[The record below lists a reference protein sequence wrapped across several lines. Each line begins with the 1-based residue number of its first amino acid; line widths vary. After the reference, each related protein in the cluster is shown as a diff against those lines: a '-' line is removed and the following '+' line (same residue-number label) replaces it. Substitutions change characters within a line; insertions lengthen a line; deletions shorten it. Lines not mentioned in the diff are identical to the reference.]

1 MKLREKARDVDGVKT
16 LLDYLGQPFSIRDPG
31 AIGRFFGGESWA
43 GKVTSTRSILQL
55 SAANACI
62 RLIAETIA
70 TLPLKVYEKLDGGE
84 RREIGDHNVAD
95 LLGYS
100 PNNEQTPVEFLEGMI
115 GALLLQG
122 DGYAVKSRGYKGRIT
137 SLTDVNNGNP
147 RLYRRERDNELMLR
161 FRDQTNRELEELPY
175 SEVFHIK
182 GFGFGGITGATPIGM
197 QRQTMGNAIAAEETA
212 GRMLGQG
219 LSSPG
224 FLKYKG
230 GTLKPDQR
238 KSLLDII
245 AEFSGSKNAGKM
257 MVLEA
262 DLDWQGIGM
271 KAEDYQLLQTRRH
284 SIEDICRWYRTPPIL
299 IGHTAEGQ
307 TMFGSGVE
315 SLMIWWLTTGLRT
328 FLKRVESAIS
338 KRLIESGERRR
349 IFAEFGVEGLLRG
362 DMAAQAEYFS
372 KLVQNGILRRSEAR
386 RKLNLPWVEGSDI
399 LTVQVN
405 LVDLAKL
412 GQSDPSEVVKSALL
426 SFLNGPGG
434 QNENQGI
441 KLVAS

>member
-1 MKLREKARDVDGVKT
+1 MNARSKPRNVDGTKS
-16 LLDYLGQPFSIRDPG
+16 LLDYLGQPFSIRDPS

-70 TLPLKVYEKLDGGE
+70 TLPVKVYEKQADGE
-84 RREIGDHNVAD
+84 RKELGEHPVS
-95 LLGYS
+95 LLLSDS
-100 PNNEQTPVEFLEGMI
+100 PNRDQTTVEFLEGMI

-122 DGYAVKSRGYKGRIT
+122 DGFSVKSRGYQGRVT
-137 SLTDVNNGNP
+137 SLTDVNNWNP
-147 RLYRRERDNELMLR
+147 NLIRDPSTNELKLR
-161 FRDQTNRELEELPY
+161 FRDPTNREIEELPY

-182 GFGFGGITGATPIGM
+182 GFGFGGDRGATPIGM
-197 QRQTMGNAIAAEETA
+197 QRQTMANALAAEETA

-315 SLMIWWLTTGLRT
+315 QLMIWWLTTGLRT
-328 FLKRVESAIS
+328 FLKRVEACIS
-338 KRLIESGERRR
+338 KRLIEPGERRR
-349 IFAEFGVEGLLRG
+349 IYAEFNVEGLLRG

-372 KLVQNGILRRSEAR
+372 KLTQNGILRRSEAR
-386 RKLNLPWVEGSDI
+386 RKLNLPYVEGSDI

-405 LVDLAKL
+405 LADLAKL

-434 QNENQGI
+434 HDENQGI
-441 KLVAS
+441 KLSH

>member
-1 MKLREKARDVDGVKT
+1 MSAQTMARKDDGARP
-16 LLDYLGQPFSIRDPG
+16 LLDYLGQPFSLRDDKG
-31 AIGRFFGGESWA
+31 WSRFFGGETWA

-70 TLPLKVYEKLDGGE
+70 TLPCKVYEKLDGGE
-84 RREIGDHNVAD
+84 RRELPEHPVAL
-95 LLGYS
+95 LLGDS
-100 PNNEQTPVEFLEGMI
+100 PNADQTTVEFLEGMI

-122 DGYAVKSRGYKGRIT
+122 DGYSVKSRGYKGRIT
-137 SLTDVNNGNP
+137 SLTDVNNWNP
-147 RLYRRERDNELMLR
+147 SLKRDRNTNDLFLQ
-161 FRDQTNRELEELPY
+161 FRDPANREIERVPY

-182 GFGFGGITGATPIGM
+182 GFGFGGDTGATPIGM
-197 QRQTMGNAIAAEETA
+197 QRQTMGNALAAEETA

-219 LSSPG
+219 LQSPG

-230 GTLKPDQR
+230 GALKPDQR

-262 DLDWQGIGM
+262 DLDWVGIGM

-315 SLMIWWLTTGLRT
+315 QLMIWWLTTGLRT
-328 FLKRVESAIS
+328 FLKRVEAAIS
-338 KRLIESGERRR
+338 KRLIDAGDRRR
-349 IFAEFGVEGLLRG
+349 IYAEIQVEGLLRG

-372 KLVQNGILRRSEAR
+372 KLATNGIMRRSEAR
-386 RKLNLPWVEGSDI
+386 RKLNLPYVAGSDI

-405 LVDLAKL
+405 LADLSKL

-426 SFLNGPGG
+426 SWLSRPGG
-434 QNENQGI
+434 QDENQG
-441 KLVAS
+441 

>member
-1 MKLREKARDVDGVKT
+1 MSAQSKARNVDGVKT

-31 AIGRFFGGESWA
+31 AIGRFFGGETWA
-43 GKVTSTRSILQL
+43 GKVTSTRAILQL

-70 TLPLKVYEKLDGGE
+70 TLPVKVYEKQSDGE
-84 RREIGDHNVAD
+84 RKELGEHPVS
-95 LLGYS
+95 LLLSDS
-100 PNNEQTPVEFLEGMI
+100 PNRDQTTVEFLEGMI

-122 DGYAVKSRGYKGRIT
+122 DGFSVKSRGYQGRVT
-137 SLTDVNNGNP
+137 SLTDVNNWNP
-147 RLYRRERDNELMLR
+147 NLIRDPSTYELKLR
-161 FRDQTNRELEELPY
+161 FRDPSNREIEELPY

-182 GFGFGGITGATPIGM
+182 GFGFGGDRGATPIGM
-197 QRQTMGNAIAAEETA
+197 QRQTMANALAAEETA

-315 SLMIWWLTTGLRT
+315 QLMIWWLTTGLRT
-328 FLKRVESAIS
+328 FLKRVEAAIS
-338 KRLIESGERRR
+338 KRLIDAGERRR
-349 IFAEFGVEGLLRG
+349 IYAEFQVEGLLRG

-372 KLVQNGILRRSEAR
+372 KLTQNGILRRSEAR
-386 RKLNLPWVEGSDI
+386 RKLNLPYVAGSDV

-434 QNENQGI
+434 HDENQGI
-441 KLVAS
+441 KLSS